1 MPQELEELFREH
13 YSLLYHTAYGL
24 TGNRTDAEDVL
35 QSLFVDLLQRGFTRE
50 LKENPVQGLHRA
62 VVNLSLSVVRANRRH
77 RRNAARTRDAFH
89 EPLRTAIARLKPR
102 ALEILVLH
110 YKHDFSDAQ
119 IAALLGT
126 SRGTIAVTLSRL
138 RALLRE
144 VLRTA
149 GCAREATTRDSL
161 RELVER
167 HVPSPSHVEMAVS
180 RDRLERCL
188 RRGRNLDQRRKFQH
202 GAPHRHSR
210 GIGGRATHRLG

>member
-1 MPQELEELFREH
+1 LPEEFEELFREH
-13 YSLLYHTAYGL
+13 YRLLYQTAYGV

-35 QSLFVDLLQRGFTRE
+35 QSLFVDLLQHGFTAE
-50 LKENPVQGLHRA
+50 LKENPAQGLHRA
-62 VVNLSLSVVRANRRH
+62 VVRLSSTVARANRRQ
-77 RRNAARTRDAFH
+77 RRNAARKRDPFD
-89 EPLRTAIARLKPR
+89 EPLSTAIARLKPR

-138 RALLRE
+138 RARLRE
-144 VLRTA
+144 VLRAA
-149 GCAREATTRDSL
+149 GCARDSTTRESL

-167 HVPSPSHVEMAVS
+167 YVPSPSHVEMAVS

-188 RRGRNLDQRRKFQH
+188 
-202 GAPHRHSR
+202 
-210 GIGGRATHRLG
+210 